1 MSWGLRRKTMKA
13 IRHIS
18 LVLIAV
24 AFLSVS
30 HASAITVVANFIGGA
45 APSNAKGGGN
55 LPEIFDAAARKWAA
69 AYGDP
74 GTITINFGW
83 APLGD
88 AGTHTLIVQG
98 GLPNR
103 ETAGLILFDNSGAVK
118 FYLDPTPDSNEEYRR
133 RTEEFQDLG
142 GGFVNVARLFSSPV
156 GDAAGC
162 TDLLSAAL
170 HEIGHALG
178 MSAANTAFRLEA
190 AQGNL
195 RIAENLPDAGT
206 VIPLAINKA
215 GITSHFDALQVT
227 YGSVMAGV
235 GSDERRLPS
244 ALDILANA
252 QISGFE
258 TVTVNPEQVH
268 ETRILNSRS
277 AIRIGDN
284 PVSRPVSR

>member
-1 MSWGLRRKTMKA
+1 MKA
-13 IRHIS
+13 SHQIS
-18 LVLIAV
+18 LIMIAV
-24 AFLSVS
+24 AFLCVS
-30 HASAITVVANFIGGA
+30 QASAITVGRNYIGGA
-45 APSNAKGGGN
+45 APANAKGGGN
-55 LPEIFDAAARKWAA
+55 LPEIFNAAARMWEA

-74 GTITINFGW
+74 GEITINFGW

-88 AGTHTLIVQG
+88 AGTHTLINQG
-98 GLPNR
+98 GSPSR
-103 ETAGLILFDNSGAVK
+103 ETAALILFDNSGAVK

-162 TDLLSAAL
+162 TDLLSVAL

-178 MSAANTAFRLEA
+178 MSAANNAFRFAA

-195 RIAENLPDAGT
+195 RIAEILPFAGT
-206 VIPLAINKA
+206 VIPLAVNKA

-252 QISGFE
+252 QVSGFE
-258 TVTVNPEQVH
+258 MVTVSPEQVH
-268 ETRILNSRS
+268 EPRVLNSRS
-277 AIRIGDN
+277 SIRIGTQ
-284 PVSRPVSR
+284 PLSRPISR